1 MQLTC
6 KKNGSCSSS
15 LYLSLPLYPSLYLP
29 LYLALPLDTALF
41 CQRGQRLDNCK
52 ICTQAQ
58 KRAMSLSA
66 EPSSRTLRTSHDIL
80 LVPLMHPLGLA
91 AHSFW
96 HFRQLRGECRT

>member
-1 MQLTC
+1 MEAAAAFC
-6 KKNGSCSSS
+6 IC
-15 LYLSLPLYPSLYLP
+15 LPLYASLYLP
-29 LYLALPLDTALF
+29 LYLAFPLDTALF

-66 EPSSRTLRTSHDIL
+66 EPSSRTLRTSHDS
-80 LVPLMHPLGLA
+80 GLA